1 MKVYCFRILNS
12 DNEKFLR
19 DVAILEDQSF
29 LELHEFIVEIC
40 GFRDNELASFYLCD
54 DAWYKET
61 EISLMDMS
69 IDESDLEK
77 FKTDDEYMA
86 VPVSTMSNT
95 NIGDVV
101 KNVGRKILY
110 EYDFMSPITLF
121 VECISIDETDDDDY
135 PACVKSFGD
144 LEEVIEVQRAKKN
157 EIDLDDLCNQ
167 DLLSDID
174 LDDVYEDDDIDY
186 YIDDGFNDY
195 DGKSY

>member
-1 MKVYCFRILNS
+1 MKVYCFRILNA

-54 DAWYKET
+54 DSWYKET

-69 IDESDLEK
+69 LDESDLER
-77 FKTDDEYMA
+77 FKTEDEYMTL
-86 VPVSTMSNT
+86 PVSTMSNT
-95 NIGDVV
+95 NIGDAV
-101 KNVGRKILY
+101 KNVGRKLLY
-110 EYDFMSPITLF
+110 EYDFMAPITLF

-135 PACVKSFGD
+135 PACMKSFGD

-157 EIDLDDLCNQ
+157 EIDFDDLDNQ

-174 LDDVYEDDDIDY
+174 LDVGYEDDDIDY
-186 YIDDGFNDY
+186 YIYDGFNDY